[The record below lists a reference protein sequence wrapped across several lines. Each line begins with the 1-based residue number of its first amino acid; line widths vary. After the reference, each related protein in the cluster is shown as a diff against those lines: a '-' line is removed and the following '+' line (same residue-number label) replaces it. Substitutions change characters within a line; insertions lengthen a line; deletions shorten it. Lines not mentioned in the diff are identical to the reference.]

1 MFKNVTKWKRKNEE
15 LQSLEQ
21 AEQADLALAGTDFA
35 ETNLGVSAD
44 EITKTYAKAKDKK
57 RKRLKL
63 NKELKRK
70 GRTAKQYKRNKQN
83 V

>member
-1 MFKNVTKWKRKNEE
+1 MPNKR
-15 LQSLEQ
+15 S
-21 AEQADLALAGTDFA
+21 
-35 ETNLGVSAD
+35 
-44 EITKTYAKAKDKK
+44 KDKK
-57 RKRLKL
+57 RKRLNK